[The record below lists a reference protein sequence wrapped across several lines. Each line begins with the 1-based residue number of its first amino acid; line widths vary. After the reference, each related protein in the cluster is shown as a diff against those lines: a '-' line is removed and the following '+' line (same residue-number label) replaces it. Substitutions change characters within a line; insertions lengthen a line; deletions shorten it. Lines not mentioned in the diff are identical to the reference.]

1 MGPPSRSIEDGSAES
16 YVDCRGPIQE
26 NSKRNNI
33 SKWARESFCC
43 SCNILSKIVAAFC
56 PHSKNLPGTNKNN
69 GLISLSKGSS
79 RLWLLGR
86 STI

>member
-1 MGPPSRSIEDGSAES
+1 MEDGSVES
-16 YVDCRGPIQE
+16 YVDFRGPIQE

-33 SKWARESFCC
+33 SKWARDRFCC
-43 SCNILSKIVAAFC
+43 SCNILSKSVAAFS
-56 PHSKNLPGTNKNN
+56 PHSKNLPGTNKNS
-69 GLISLSKGSS
+69 GLISLSKESS